1 MTVELLGGR
10 GEEFWP
16 WPGRIFAA
24 GPSHTVMDLANA
36 INYASEFEFMFVL
49 GDAWT
54 HRCVVG
60 EAKVDPLELWL
71 SRARLH

>member
-1 MTVELLGGR
+1 M
-10 GEEFWP
+10 WP

-54 HRCVVG
+54 DAWSGRQRSTRWSSG
-60 EAKVDPLELWL
+60 
-71 SRARLH
+71 